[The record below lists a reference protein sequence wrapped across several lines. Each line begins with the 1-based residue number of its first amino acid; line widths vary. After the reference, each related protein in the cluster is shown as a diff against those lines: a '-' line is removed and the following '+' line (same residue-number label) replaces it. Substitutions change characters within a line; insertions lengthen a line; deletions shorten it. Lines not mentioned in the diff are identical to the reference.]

1 MAGQTNETIAPEG
14 IFSKADLCND
24 KSPSSGDE
32 GASHPIPSCP
42 KCGNKRVWRD
52 GLRFQMFGEK
62 IQRWLCR
69 DCELRF
75 SDPEDARRAKEAV
88 ETVEMIESKVL
99 RSKDGIVNTHQV
111 CVTETKNLVAEQQT
125 TEVLRRNE
133 TSEIVKG
140 KLVEFAFWMKKEG
153 YRDATI
159 LGRSKL
165 LRILTRREADLYDP
179 ESVKRAISKQPWC
192 EGRKA
197 NAVDAYSSFLKMV
210 GGTWSPPKYTGI
222 PKLPFVPKETEIDQL
237 VAACSHRIGTFLQL
251 LKETGIRC
259 GEAWQTQWDDFD
271 FETNTV
277 RITPEKNS
285 NPRIFKVSHKLIGML
300 HQLPRNYG
308 KYVFAKPKM
317 PLDNF
322 RDNYADQRARI
333 AEKVQNP
340 RLSKIMFKTMRTWKG
355 TMEYHRTKDVLYVM
369 QVLGHKNI
377 KNTLIYIQ
385 LEEALFADQTDF
397 ISKVAKTEAEAC
409 VLIDAGFDF
418 VCDFDGHKLFKK
430 RK

>member
-1 MAGQTNETIAPEG
+1 MAGLTKETIAPEG
-14 IFSKADLCND
+14 IFGKADLCND
-24 KSPSSGDE
+24 KSPSSGNE
-32 GASHPIPSCP
+32 GASQPIPSCP

-52 GLRFQMFGEK
+52 GLRFQMFGEE

-69 DCELRF
+69 GCGLRF

-88 ETVEMIESKVL
+88 DTLEMIESKVL

-237 VAACSHRIGTFLQL
+237 IAGCTHRIGTFLQL
-251 LKETGIRC
+251 LKETGVRC
-259 GEAWQTQWDDFD
+259 GEGWRIQWDDLD
-271 FETNTV
+271 FETNTI

-285 NPRIFKVSHKLIGML
+285 NPRIFHISQKLIGML
-300 HQLPRNYG
+300 QRLQKIYG
-308 KYVFAKPKM
+308 RK
-317 PLDNF
+317 
-322 RDNYADQRARI
+322 
-333 AEKVQNP
+333 
-340 RLSKIMFKTMRTWKG
+340 SSSCG
-355 TMEYHRTKDVLYVM
+355 TP
-369 QVLGHKNI
+369 
-377 KNTLIYIQ
+377 
-385 LEEALFADQTDF
+385 
-397 ISKVAKTEAEAC
+397 S
-409 VLIDAGFDF
+409 
-418 VCDFDGHKLFKK
+418 
-430 RK
+430 